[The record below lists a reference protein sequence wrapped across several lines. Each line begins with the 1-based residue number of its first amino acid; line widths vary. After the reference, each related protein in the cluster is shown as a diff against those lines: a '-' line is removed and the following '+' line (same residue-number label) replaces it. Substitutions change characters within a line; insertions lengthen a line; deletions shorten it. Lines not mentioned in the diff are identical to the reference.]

1 MDAAVDARLRERFGR
16 DAVVTLATACDGAP
30 RARYVNACYA
40 DGSSYVVT
48 HARSAKFEQLMRDP
62 RAAIA
67 GEWLQALGVAED
79 LGPFSAEKNA
89 ATAAHLRQVFA
100 DWIDNG
106 HNDLASPE
114 TRILR
119 IRLTGGALFWHGARF
134 DLEA

>member
-1 MDAAVDARLRERFGR
+1 MDAAADARLRERFGR
-16 DAVVTLATACDGAP
+16 DAVVTL
-30 RARYVNACYA
+30 
-40 DGSSYVVT
+40 
-48 HARSAKFEQLMRDP
+48 
-62 RAAIA
+62 
-67 GEWLQALGVAED
+67 
-79 LGPFSAEKNA
+79 

-134 DLEA
+134 DLGA